1 MGKQAVVR
9 SNGCAGEYW
18 KTVKRQFM
26 AAAVFLLLVMPGL
39 VAFAPPNQEPAQ
51 IDLQVSAGYNGFFRR
66 GQWTPVRVSV
76 SNTGGTLDGEVRVRT
91 GDGGSLAETTYR
103 TPLSLSQ
110 GARKQVFLYVSV
122 DNFTSDIQV
131 EIVDGGGRVVER
143 ASAALRMV
151 NRADILYGVVTELP
165 YGAVDLTA
173 RTPGT
178 GQALQVN
185 WRLADIPPLGE
196 ALAGLDVLLF
206 HDVDTGTLAAEQAD
220 AIAQWTLA
228 GGHLIV
234 TGGDLWQRTT
244 AGLAALVPAE
254 LQGTVVV
261 DTLAPL
267 GAYLGGQ
274 EALRD
279 AQTIVT
285 VAEVQPPA
293 RSLVALE
300 DGTPLIV
307 RAAYGEGL
315 VDFVAVDPQSEPLR
329 SWGETDRLW
338 YVLVSSSGQ
347 QPSWSDG
354 FVNWSAAREATLTT
368 SNTVLPTFL
377 QLCGF
382 LTLYIVLVGPLNY
395 LVLRRLNRRE
405 LAWFT
410 IPVLIAVFSVLA
422 YTVGFNLRGNRA
434 VINRLTVV
442 RMWPDGE
449 QAQVMTLIGVQSPR
463 RTTYDIAVDR
473 GYTLRALPETG
484 TGLSVPTIITEG
496 TRYVAEQIPIDA
508 GTVAS
513 FTAAGYAPLP
523 PLDALTT
530 WHLSDAAPRVEG
542 TITNTTGLA
551 LHDTVVLVK
560 GESRFLGTLDPGETR
575 QFDIT
580 IGPQDPGPLTL
591 GNPQSQGNRY
601 AAGPWGYAGSAPGW
615 CFSFS
620 GVPLTI
626 PDVMRSESFSCA
638 VRGVSEREQEI
649 RRRYRLLS
657 SLVIDT
663 NLSGGRDMDVYLF
676 GWTTSSV
683 VGIDLGGRPLTEE
696 DTTLVILQLPV
707 QVLADTPVVDVP
719 PALTTWAVA
728 EADDPATLLE
738 VTPVRFRVSS
748 TTQAAFQ
755 FQPMP
760 SARLAAVS
768 ELIVQFQGV
777 GPIIPEIWN
786 WERGQWARLPFDP
799 DSTEILIRSPQ
810 RFLGPENT
818 VTIRVRATDSVSYNE
833 VEYVKVH
840 YRGTLPD

>member
-1 MGKQAVVR
+1 MGPGKEP
-9 SNGCAGEYW
+9 GEYW
-18 KTVKRQFM
+18 KTVKRRFI
-26 AAAVFLLLVMPGL
+26 AAAVFLMLVMPVL

-66 GQWTPVRVSV
+66 GQWTPVRVNV

-103 TPLSLSQ
+103 TPLSLSR

-122 DNFTSDIQV
+122 DNFTSSIQV

-143 ASAALRMV
+143 ASAAIRLV
-151 NRADILYGVVTELP
+151 NGADILYGVVTESP
-165 YGAVDLTA
+165 YGAVDMTA
-173 RTPGT
+173 LAPGT
-178 GQALQVN
+178 GQAYQVN

-206 HDVDTGTLAAEQAD
+206 HDVDTGTLAAEQAE

-234 TGGDLWQRTT
+234 SGGDSWQRTT
-244 AGLAALVPAE
+244 AGLAGLVPAE
-254 LQGTVVV
+254 LQGTEVI

-267 GAYLGGQ
+267 ADYLNGQ
-274 EALRD
+274 EALRE

-285 VAEVQPPA
+285 VAEVEPPA
-293 RSLVALE
+293 RSLVVLA

-307 RAAYGEGL
+307 RAPYGEGL
-315 VDFVAVDPQSEPLR
+315 VDFLAVDPQSEPLR
-329 SWGETDRLW
+329 SWSHTDRLW
-338 YVLVSSSGQ
+338 HALVSSAGQ
-347 QPSWSDG
+347 QPSWSNG

-395 LVLRRLNRRE
+395 LVLRKLNRRE

-410 IPVLIAVFSVLA
+410 IPALIAVFSVLA
-422 YTVGFNLRGNRA
+422 YTVGFNLRGSRA
-434 VINRLTVV
+434 IVNRLTVV
-442 RMWPDGE
+442 RVWPDGE
-449 QAQVMTLIGVQSPR
+449 QAQVMTLIGIQSPR
-463 RTTYDIAVDR
+463 RTTYDVAVDR
-473 GYTLRALPETG
+473 GYTLRSLPEVG

-496 TRYVAEQIPIDA
+496 TRYMAEQIPIDA

-513 FTAAGYAPLP
+513 FAAAGVVQVQP
-523 PLDALTT
+523 PDSAVT
-530 WHLSDAAPRVEG
+530 WHLGSEAPRVEG
-542 TITNTTGLA
+542 MVTNTTGLA
-551 LHDTVVLVK
+551 LHDAVVLVK
-560 GESRFLGTLDPGETR
+560 GESRYLGTLDPGETR
-575 QFDIT
+575 VFDIP
-580 IGPQDPGPLTL
+580 IGPQDPGPSTL
-591 GNPQSQGNRY
+591 GYTQTPGNLYSSR
-601 AAGPWGYAGSAPGW
+601 PWGYAGSAPGW

-626 PDVMRSESFSCA
+626 PDVMRGEAFSCA
-638 VRGVSEREQEI
+638 VRGVSDDEQEI

-676 GWTTSSV
+676 GWSTSGV
-683 VGIDLGGRPLTEE
+683 VGIDLGEKPLTEE
-696 DTTLVILQLPV
+696 DTTLFIFQLPTRV
-707 QVLADTPVVDVP
+707 VADSPVVDVP
-719 PALTTWAVA
+719 PALTTWAIA
-728 EADDPATLLE
+728 EAGDPATLLE
-738 VTPVRFRVSS
+738 VTPARFRVSS

-760 SARLAAVS
+760 SARLASVS
-768 ELIVQFQGV
+768 ELDVQFQGY
-777 GPIIPEIWN
+777 GPVIAEIWD
-786 WERGQWARLPFDP
+786 WDREEWTVMPFAS
-799 DSTEILIRSPQ
+799 DSTELQIRRPQ
-810 RFLGPENT
+810 RFLGPENA

-833 VEYVKVH
+833 IEYVKVG
-840 YRGTLPD
+840 YRGQLAG